1 MRKKGGPLPL
11 PFVETSSSAAPNV
24 VIVAVAQISNNA
36 VMNFIFVFIVDFN
49 RKRRGQKVL
58 KVRVDFLYKQQ
69 KQQSS
74 YVNHVYHADCSFF
87 KITIYL
93 PIAPVVWR

>member
-49 RKRRGQKVL
+49 RKRRGQRVL
-58 KVRVDFLYKQQ
+58 KERIDFLYNQQ
-69 KQQSS
+69 RQQNS
-74 YVNHVYHADCSFF
+74 YINLAYHAVSSFF
-87 KITIYL
+87 KTTMYL

>member
-49 RKRRGQKVL
+49 RKRRGQKE
-58 KVRVDFLYKQQ
+58 
-69 KQQSS
+69 
-74 YVNHVYHADCSFF
+74 
-87 KITIYL
+87 
-93 PIAPVVWR
+93 

>member
-58 KVRVDFLYKQQ
+58 KVRVDFLYKQR

-74 YVNHVYHADCSFF
+74 YVNHLSCSLLVF
-87 KITIYL
+87 
-93 PIAPVVWR
+93 

>member
-11 PFVETSSSAAPNV
+11 PFVETSSSDAPNV
-24 VIVAVAQISNNA
+24 VFVTVAQISNNA

-58 KVRVDFLYKQQ
+58 RVRIDFLYNQQ
-69 KQQSS
+69 QQQQQNS
-74 YVNHVYHADCSFF
+74 
-87 KITIYL
+87 
-93 PIAPVVWR
+93 